1 MRPRARVLLVALTL
15 AISTPL
21 LATPGVAVGAAV
33 SPAQFSQ
40 SVASR
45 AERQIFG
52 PELMGKVTKA
62 GKVGNIDAEI
72 GDFVLREA
80 HVPGGRGARTALGP
94 AMVQAATVL
103 HGEWYRTEF
112 SSGEKYYRIVVA
124 IQENQSKQVR
134 AYAKGHLFYFT
145 TGNLAATSHQLAGL
159 AAANLDYDSAGDGC
173 GPYPTGNACQYIKNP
188 ANCDM
193 PSSCYDYYALGTYRH
208 KCGHPDWNCDNTW
221 ITSTLDW
228 RWWEPAIGAWKRVLN
243 TCSYRWNVLRGR
255 EGIGPACED
264 T

>member
-15 AISTPL
+15 AISTSL

-40 SVASR
+40 SAASK
-45 AERQIFG
+45 AERQTFG
-52 PELMGKVTKA
+52 PELMGKVTRA

-72 GDFVLREA
+72 GDFILREA
-80 HVPGGRGARTALGP
+80 HVPGGRGARAALGP
-94 AMVQAATVL
+94 ATVQAATVL
-103 HGEWYRTEF
+103 HGQWSRLNF
-112 SSGEKYYRIVVA
+112 SSPGKSYRFVVA

-134 AYAKGHLFYFT
+134 GYAKGHLFYAT
-145 TGNLAATSHQLAGL
+145 SGKLAATSHQLAYL
-159 AAANLDYDSAGDGC
+159 AVHNGDFDSAGDGC
-173 GPYPTGNACQYIKNP
+173 GPYPTGFECVYSKNP

-208 KCGHPDWNCDNTW
+208 KCGQEGWGCNNSWATV
-221 ITSTLDW
+221 TNDW
-228 RWWEPAIGAWKRVLN
+228 RWWEPAIGAWDSVGA

-255 EGIGPACED
+255 EGSGPACD
-264 T
+264 DS